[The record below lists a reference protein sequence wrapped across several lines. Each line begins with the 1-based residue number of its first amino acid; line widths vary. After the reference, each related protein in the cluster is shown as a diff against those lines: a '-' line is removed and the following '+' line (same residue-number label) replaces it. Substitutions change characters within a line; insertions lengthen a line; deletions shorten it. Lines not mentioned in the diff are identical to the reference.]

1 MPEEPLLFTLAEVS
15 IALTGF
21 SGVVVF
27 LGRRASGQWSETDQ
41 TRFWS
46 LIESGLMALLM
57 SLLPFAVRQFDP
69 SPNMLWGVSSGI
81 VAVPSAVGFIAWLR
95 RARRAMLV
103 SDPEASPLL
112 GIIAMIGWTG
122 IVVALVLNGLGIG
135 LQRSFGPYLMAIF
148 WYLFLACLLFLRLL
162 RFR

>member
-1 MPEEPLLFTLAEVS
+1 MSEEPLLLALAEVS

-21 SGVVVF
+21 SGVVIF

-46 LIESGLMALLM
+46 LIECGLMALLM
-57 SLLPFAVRQFDP
+57 SLLPFAVRQLEP
-69 SPNMLWGVSSGI
+69 SPNMLWGASSGI
-81 VAVPSAVGFIAWLR
+81 VAVPAAISFIAWLR

-103 SDPEASPLL
+103 SDPEANPLL
-112 GIIAMIGWTG
+112 GLVAITGWTAV
-122 IVVALVLNGLGIG
+122 IVALALNALGIG
-135 LQRSFGPYLMAIF
+135 LERSFGPYLMAIF

>member
-1 MPEEPLLFTLAEVS
+1 MSEESLLFALAEVS

-27 LGRRASGQWSETDQ
+27 LGRRASGQWSESDQ

-57 SLLPFAVRQFDP
+57 SLLPFAVRQLD
-69 SPNMLWGVSSGI
+69 SSTTMLWSVCSGVA
-81 VAVPSAVGFIAWLR
+81 AVPAVIGFVAWLR
-95 RARRAMLV
+95 RARRAMLA

-112 GIIAMIGWTG
+112 GIVAMTGWTAA
-122 IVVALVLNGLGIG
+122 IVALLLNAVGIG
-135 LQRSFGPYLMAIF
+135 FHSSFGPYLMAIY
-148 WYLFLACLLFLRLL
+148 WYLFLASLLFLRLL
-162 RFR
+162 RFW